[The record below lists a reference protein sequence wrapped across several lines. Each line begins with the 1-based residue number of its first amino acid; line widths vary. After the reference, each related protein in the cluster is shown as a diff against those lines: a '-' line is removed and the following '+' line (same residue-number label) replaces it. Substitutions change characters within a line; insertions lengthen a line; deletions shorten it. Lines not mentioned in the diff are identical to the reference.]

1 MHILFWLGIFFLEGA
16 KNIQKIKVGASVK
29 TQHGNFQLPTS
40 NLFPREWVSVRYLST
55 KHTCGLWGATCLV
68 GWGQTQPAT
77 SSTPSIEN
85 LLWLSSGCTQFVS
98 GFMGGGVYVCMYVIK
113 VQQLFY
119 FENLISDQCFFWIFG
134 KILFKLKKKKSQ
146 QRAWNR
152 LKYMQ

>member
-1 MHILFWLGIFFLEGA
+1 
-16 KNIQKIKVGASVK
+16 
-29 TQHGNFQLPTS
+29 
-40 NLFPREWVSVRYLST
+40 
-55 KHTCGLWGATCLV
+55 
-68 GWGQTQPAT
+68 
-77 SSTPSIEN
+77 
-85 LLWLSSGCTQFVS
+85 
-98 GFMGGGVYVCMYVIK
+98 MGGGVYVCMYVIK